1 MAGLE
6 ALAGIKI
13 PGQISRVSR
22 ICDLEQRKAD
32 IYNRTPGDLPGELCE
47 KCRNKGYVMR
57 IEDGYRITREC
68 ECMSA
73 RKSIAMMQKSGLG
86 ELLERCTFDA
96 YLTQFQWQESAK
108 RLAMD
113 YANNPAGRWFV
124 ASGRSGSGK
133 THLCTAICGQLL
145 KAGMETRYML
155 WVDESRRLKA
165 SVNDEEAYRR
175 MIRPLKN
182 VKVLYIDDMFKP
194 RSETDWKTGERRR
207 VTATAPDIT
216 LAYEILNSRI
226 MRSDLITIISTELTM
241 SDIMELDEALGS
253 RIYQASKGSYIQMTG
268 EKNWRMR

>member
-1 MAGLE
+1 M
-6 ALAGIKI
+6 
-13 PGQISRVSR
+13 SR

-68 ECMSA
+68 ECMPA

-108 RLAMD
+108 RLAID
-113 YANNPAGRWFV
+113 YANDPAERWFV

-133 THLCTAICGQLL
+133 THLCTAICGKLL
-145 KAGMETRYML
+145 ESGLETRYML
-155 WVDESRRLKA
+155 WVDESRRLK
-165 SVNDEEAYRR
+165 SIVNSELEYSQ
-175 MIRPLKN
+175 IIKPLKT
-182 VKVLYIDDMFKP
+182 VKVLYIDDLFKP
-194 RSETDWKTGERRR
+194 RTEDDRYTGKRRK
-207 VTATAPDIT
+207 VTATASDIT

-226 MRSDLITIISTELTM
+226 MRSDLITIISTELTIG
-241 SDIMELDEALGS
+241 DIMELDEALGS
-253 RIYQASKGSYIQMTG
+253 RIYQASKRGSYIQMTG
-268 EKNWRMR
+268 DKNWRLR